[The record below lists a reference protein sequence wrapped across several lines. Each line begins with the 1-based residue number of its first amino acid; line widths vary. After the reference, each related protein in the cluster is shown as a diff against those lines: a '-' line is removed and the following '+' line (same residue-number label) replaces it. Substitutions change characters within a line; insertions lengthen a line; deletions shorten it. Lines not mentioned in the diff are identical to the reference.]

1 MLDELQAAFRILCRS
16 KLNTT
21 QALEELESEGIKSSH
36 VRALV
41 DFIKT
46 SARGVVK

>member
-1 MLDELQAAFRILCRS
+1 
-16 KLNTT
+16 LNTT
-21 QALEELESEGIKSSH
+21 QALEKLEATGIQSSH

-46 SARGVVK
+46 SERGVVK